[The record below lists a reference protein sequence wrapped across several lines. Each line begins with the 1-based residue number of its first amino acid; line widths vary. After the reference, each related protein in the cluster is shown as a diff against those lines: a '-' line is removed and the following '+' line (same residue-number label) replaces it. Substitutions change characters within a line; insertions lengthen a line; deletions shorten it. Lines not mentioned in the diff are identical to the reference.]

1 MSPDIQYPTLYSKY
15 WHSLGKVAQCIQV
28 TVSEWK
34 SWDLNVRHL
43 ILNLRLL
50 LQHLQFIPTTGLRMP
65 LWRGLVRPRLSQAPL
80 SMGFPQ
86 ARIPER
92 IAISLSRG
100 SSRPRDRT
108 QVSCIPG
115 GLLHWQADS
124 LPPEPQGW
132 PITRHQSQG
141 PEPWAIPAL
150 GSRYRNSHLV
160 SFCQKKKKKLC
171 A

>member
-50 LQHLQFIPTTGLRMP
+50 LHHLQFIPTTGLRMP

-92 IAISLSRG
+92 IAISFSRG

-108 QVSCIPG
+108 QVSHIV
-115 GLLHWQADS
+115 D
-124 LPPEPQGW
+124 
-132 PITRHQSQG
+132 R
-141 PEPWAIPAL
+141 
-150 GSRYRNSHLV
+150 RYRLSHQGSPPVPKYGPTSALV
-160 SFCQKKKKKLC
+160 KPPPS
-171 A
+171 